1 MTSTSLY
8 LKFGKI
14 FKVTDKEEL
23 DIHECLPTATY
34 TIGFNSCSG
43 EYYLEKIEPFSIPKK
58 LYGNPER
65 RGDRIL
71 QTFHDRKG
79 STGVVLSGE
88 KGSGKTLLAKYIS
101 KVAAERDGIITLV
114 INEPWCGETFNQ
126 FLQMIQ
132 QPAVV
137 IFDEF
142 EKVYNCYEKKKQML
156 TLLDGVYSTQKL
168 FILTCN
174 DKWSLDVN
182 MRNRPGRIFYMID
195 YNGLDIAFIQDYCEE
210 NLSAKEHIPQIVAIS
225 KVFMAFN
232 FDMLKAMVEEMNRYN
247 ESPMDVL
254 ELLNVQPHYE
264 SDTCYTYRMFD
275 KDEDPI
281 EVDHN
286 GFDGNPLKDPIRVYY
301 TSKKNKYKKTEFSPH
316 DLVQVDE
323 KSGAFV
329 FVNARGFR
337 VVLKRN
343 KINAALTLKSLNVSM
358 QKKKDEG
365 ILSNG
370 ITRMLLE
377 DESTDESSTESYDD
391 DDDDNDHE
399 YEED

>member
-8 LKFGKI
+8 LKQGKI
-14 FKVTDKEEL
+14 FRVTDKEEL
-23 DIHECLPTATY
+23 DIHESLPTATY
-34 TIGFNSCSG
+34 TVGFNDCAG
-43 EYYLEKIEPFSIPKK
+43 EFYLEKIEPFSIPKK

-71 QTFHDRKG
+71 RTFHDRKG

-101 KVAAERDGIITLV
+101 KVAAERDGIVTLV

-156 TLLDGVYSTQKL
+156 TLLDGVYSSQKL

-210 NLSAKEHIPQIVAIS
+210 NLSSKEHIPQIVAIS
-225 KVFMAFN
+225 KMFMAFN

-247 ESPMDVL
+247 ESPIDVL

-264 SDTCYTYRMFD
+264 SDACYTYRMFN
-275 KDEDPI
+275 KGENPV
-281 EVDHN
+281 EVECND
-286 GFDGNPLKDPIRVYY
+286 FDGNPLKDPIEVYY
-301 TSKKNKYKKTEFSPH
+301 TSKKNAYKKTEFSPH

-329 FVNARGFR
+329 FVNTRGFR
-337 VVLKRN
+337 VVLKRK

-365 ILSNG
+365 ILSTG
-370 ITRMLLE
+370 IARKLLE
-377 DESTDESSTESYDD
+377 DESADESSTESESDD
-391 DDDDNDHE
+391 DENE
-399 YEED
+399 SEED